1 MKLIWNQY
9 LSEANSPSLCFWYY
23 SIFRLNTVD

>member
-9 LSEANSPSLCFWYY
+9 LSEALHRFAS
-23 SIFRLNTVD
+23 SITVYFRLNTVD